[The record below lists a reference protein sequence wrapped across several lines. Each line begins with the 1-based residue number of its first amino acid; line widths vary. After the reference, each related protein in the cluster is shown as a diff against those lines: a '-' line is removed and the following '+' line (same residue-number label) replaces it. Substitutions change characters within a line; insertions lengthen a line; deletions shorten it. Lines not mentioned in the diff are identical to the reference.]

1 MAEMRNMTKEIKNF
15 EWTSLLDLTGKGL
28 SQFNAVGQDMNCSQ
42 LMRNAGLDFTVKLK
56 PVEFTNDS
64 GQKIVDE
71 KLKSLVKIPMKWEGA
86 PVDHNAKEQV
96 LVSGLTDQYYPMQ
109 NESLARLGDHFA
121 EKANLSFEH
130 CFSYDNSKAIT
141 FLANTGGSF
150 NIGDDQVNNYLMFNN
165 FHTGRDKSKINTTNI
180 SIWCS
185 NTFMTALRDTE
196 QFMIAITHR
205 VEFNNDLE
213 QLVKSKIDQALQS
226 NEEYK
231 EQAITLNDK
240 QITESDMLKYFVLVY
255 NPQLLNEFEKAGL
268 TYKAFNDVS
277 GSGMTQI
284 KRCYGVYND
293 MFESNGKT
301 YKLQNTGNHVREDT
315 YWKAFNCVT
324 YNEDHLRGGSDN
336 GDSRLKN
343 TFTMNGADNIK
354 TRAMNTALELV

>member
-15 EWTSLLDLTGKGL
+15 EWNALLDLTGKGL
-28 SQFNAVGQDMNCSQ
+28 SQYNAVGQNMTCSQ
-42 LMRNAGLDFTVKLK
+42 LMRNANLDFTVKLK
-56 PVEFTNDS
+56 PVKWDLENGETLED
-64 GQKIVDE
+64 D
-71 KLKSLVKIPMKWEGA
+71 KLKSLVKIRSYHDNDTVEK
-86 PVDHNAKEQV
+86 V
-96 LVSGLTDQYYPMQ
+96 LVSGLTDQYHPMQ

-130 CFSYDNSKAIT
+130 CFSYDNDKAIT

-205 VEFNNDLE
+205 VEYNNDLE

-231 EQAITLNDK
+231 EQAISLNGK
-240 QITESDMLKYFVLVY
+240 QITESEMLKYFVLVY
-255 NPQLLNEFEKAGL
+255 NPQLVNEFEKAGM
-268 TYKAFNDVS
+268 THKAFNDVT

-293 MFESNGKT
+293 IFESNGKT
-301 YKLQNTGNHVREDT
+301 YKLQNTGNAVRSDT
-315 YWKAFNCVT
+315 LWKAFNSVT
-324 YNEDHLRGGSDN
+324 YNEDHLRGGSDH

-354 TRAMNTALELV
+354 TRAMTTALELV

>member
-1 MAEMRNMTKEIKNF
+1 MAEMRTMTKKIENF
-15 EWTSLLDLTGKGL
+15 EWTSLLDLSGKGL
-28 SQFNAVGQDMNCSQ
+28 SQYNAVGQNMNCSQ
-42 LMRNAGLDFTVKLK
+42 LMRNAELDFTVDLK
-56 PVEFTNDS
+56 PVEFTSND
-64 GQKIVDE
+64 GQTITNK
-71 KLKSLVKIPMKWEGA
+71 KLKSLVK
-86 PVDHNAKEQV
+86 DDKEV
-96 LVSGLTDQYYPMQ
+96 LVSGLTDQYHPMQ

-130 CFSYDNSKAIT
+130 CFSYDNSKAVT

-150 NIGDDQVNNYLMFNN
+150 NIGEDKVNNYLMFNN

-205 VEFNNDLE
+205 VEYNNDLE

-231 EQAITLNDK
+231 EQAITLNGK

-255 NPQLLNEFEKAGL
+255 NPQLLNEFEKAGM
-268 TYKAFNDVS
+268 THKAFNDVS

-301 YKLQNTGNHVREDT
+301 YKLQNTGNAVRSDT
-315 YWKAFNCVT
+315 LWKAFNSVT
-324 YNEDHLRGGSDN
+324 YNEDHLRGGSDH

>member
-1 MAEMRNMTKEIKNF
+1 MAEMRNMSKKIENF

-42 LMRNAGLDFTVKLK
+42 LMRNAELDFTVSLE
-56 PVEFTNDS
+56 PVKFANAYGDIITD
-64 GQKIVDE
+64 K
-71 KLKSLVKIPMKWEGA
+71 KLKSLVK
-86 PVDHNAKEQV
+86 DDKEV
-96 LVSGLTDQYYPMQ
+96 MVSGLTDQYHPMQ

-130 CFSYDNSKAIT
+130 CFSYDNNKAIT

-150 NIGDDQVNNYLMFNN
+150 NIGDDKVNNYLMFNN

-185 NTFMTALRDTE
+185 NTFMQALRDND
-196 QFMIAITHR
+196 QFMISITHR

-231 EQAITLNDK
+231 EQAITLNGK

-255 NPQLLNEFEKAGL
+255 NPQLVKEFEKAGM
-268 TYKAFNDVS
+268 THKAFNNVT

-293 MFESNGKT
+293 IFESNGKT
-301 YKLQNTGNHVREDT
+301 YKLQNTGNSVRSET
-315 YWKAFNCVT
+315 MWKAFNCVT
-324 YNEDHLRGGSDN
+324 YNEDHLRGGSDH

-354 TRAMNTALELV
+354 TRAMTTALELV

>member
-1 MAEMRNMTKEIKNF
+1 MAEMRNMTKKIENF
-15 EWTSLLDLTGKGL
+15 EWSSLLDLTGKGL
-28 SQFNAVGQDMNCSQ
+28 SQFNAVDQNLNCSQ
-42 LMRNAGLDFTVKLK
+42 LMRNANLDFTVALE
-56 PVEFTNDS
+56 PVEFTNNS
-64 GQKIVDE
+64 GQKIVDK
-71 KLKSLVKIPMKWEGA
+71 KLKSLVK
-86 PVDHNAKEQV
+86 DNKEV
-96 LVSGLTDQYYPMQ
+96 LVSGLTDQYHPMQ

-121 EKANLSFEH
+121 SKAGLSFEH
-130 CFSYDNSKAIT
+130 CFSYDNNKAIT

-185 NTFMTALRDTE
+185 NTFMQALRDND
-196 QFMIAITHR
+196 QFMISITHR
-205 VEFNNDLE
+205 VEFNSNLE
-213 QLVKSKIDQALQS
+213 ELVKSKINQALQS

-231 EQAITLNDK
+231 EQAITLNGK

-255 NPQLLNEFEKAGL
+255 NPQLLTEFEKTGL
-268 TYKAFNDVS
+268 TYKSFNEVN

-293 MFESNGKT
+293 MFESNGKS
-301 YKLQNTGNHVREDT
+301 YKLQNTGNSVRSDT
-315 YWKAFNCVT
+315 MWKAFNCVT
-324 YNEDHLRGGSDN
+324 YNEDHLRGGSDH

>member
-1 MAEMRNMTKEIKNF
+1 MPAMAEMRNMSKKIENF
-15 EWTSLLDLTGKGL
+15 EWTSLIDLTGKGL
-28 SQFNAVGQDMNCSQ
+28 SQYNAVGQNLNCSQ
-42 LMRNAGLDFTVKLK
+42 LMRNAKLDFTVSLE
-56 PVEFTNDS
+56 PVEFTNTS
-64 GQKIVDE
+64 GQKITDK
-71 KLKSLVKIPMKWEGA
+71 KLKSLVKNDE
-86 PVDHNAKEQV
+86 EV
-96 LVSGLTDQYYPMQ
+96 LVSGLTDQYHPMQ

-130 CFSYDNSKAIT
+130 CFSYDNDKAIT

-150 NIGDDQVNNYLMFNN
+150 NIGDDKVNNYLIFNN

-180 SIWCS
+180 NIWCS
-185 NTFMTALRDTE
+185 NTFLQALRDKE
-196 QFMIAITHR
+196 QFMISITHR
-205 VEFNNDLE
+205 IEFNSDLE
-213 QLVKSKIDQALQS
+213 QIVKSKIDQALQS
-226 NEEYK
+226 NEQYK
-231 EQAITLNDK
+231 EQAISLNGK
-240 QITESDMLKYFVLVY
+240 QITESEMLKYFVLVY
-255 NPQLLNEFEKAGL
+255 NPQLVNEFEKAGM
-268 TYKAFNDVS
+268 THKAFNDVT

-301 YKLQNTGNHVREDT
+301 YKLQNTGNHVRKDT
-315 YWKAFNCVT
+315 MWKAFNCVT

>member
-1 MAEMRNMTKEIKNF
+1 MAEMRNMYKKIENF

-28 SQFNAVGQDMNCSQ
+28 SQYNAVGQNLNCSQ
-42 LMRNAGLDFTVKLK
+42 LMRNAGLDWQVKLK
-56 PVEFTNDS
+56 PSKWVSNDGDIMTS
-64 GQKIVDE
+64 K
-71 KLKSLVKIPMKWEGA
+71 KYRSLVKIDGKKEDYLVGNLTEGKKGY
-86 PVDHNAKEQV
+86 H
-96 LVSGLTDQYYPMQ
+96 PMQ
-109 NESLARLGDHFA
+109 NESLARVGDHFA
-121 EKANLSFEH
+121 EKAKLSFEH
-130 CFSYDNSKAIT
+130 CFSYNNSKAIT

-150 NIGDDQVNNYLMFNN
+150 NIGEDQVNNYLMFNN

-185 NTFMTALRDTE
+185 NTFMQALRDKE

-205 VEFNNDLE
+205 IEFNSDFE
-213 QLVKSKIDQALQS
+213 ELVKSKIDQALQS

-231 EQAITLNDK
+231 EQAIALNGK
-240 QITESDMLKYFVLVY
+240 QITESDMLKYFILVY
-255 NPQLLNEFEKAGL
+255 NPALIPDFEKSKKDW
-268 TYKAFNDVS
+268 TFFKD
-277 GSGMTQI
+277 GSYRLQGTDLTQI

-324 YNEDHLRGGSDN
+324 YNEDHLRGGVDN

-343 TFTMNGADNIK
+343 TFTMNGAGNIK
-354 TRAMNTALELV
+354 THAMNTALELV